1 MDMHRIIVA
10 CFLLLLIGA
19 CGAEIAPPGDADV
32 KVAFAEVVD
41 QYARRVDTSRELI
54 HMVRV
59 VGSGG
64 KFDLGPVEAACVN
77 ASGSA
82 VAGILNDSIA
92 FEKDEVAQGRLADLL
107 SGLLIRIDKN
117 RRLRIDPEYQR
128 LKAKLAS
135 EERRIGE
142 ARQRYNDAARSYNEK
157 LLSFPRS
164 SFAGA
169 MHYASKP
176 ALVMSDKSVR
186 PPPRRDFGA
195 LRGRLQV

>member
-1 MDMHRIIVA
+1 METHRIIVA
-10 CFLLLLIGA
+10 YCLLLLIGA
-19 CGAEIAPPGDADV
+19 CGAEVVPPGDADV
-32 KVAFAEVVD
+32 KVAFADVLD
-41 QYARRVDTSRELI
+41 QYAHRVETSRELTR
-54 HMVRV
+54 MVLV
-59 VGSGG
+59 VGPSG
-64 KFDLGPVEAACVN
+64 KFDLGPIEAACAN

-82 VAGILNDSIA
+82 SAGILNDSAA

-107 SGLLIRIDKN
+107 SGLLIKIDEN
-117 RRLRIDPEYQR
+117 RRLRIDSEYQL

-135 EERRIGE
+135 EERQIGK
-142 ARQRYNDAARSYNEK
+142 ARERYNDAARSYNEK
-157 LLSFPRS
+157 LRSFPRS

-176 ALVMSDKSVR
+176 APVMSDKSLR